1 MLKAGHEIHKNVNVS
16 GNYDDNIPHSLAL
29 TSQDLKLPCLNEI

>member
-16 GNYDDNIPHSLAL
+16 GNYEDNTPYSLVL
-29 TSQDLKLPCLNEI
+29 TS